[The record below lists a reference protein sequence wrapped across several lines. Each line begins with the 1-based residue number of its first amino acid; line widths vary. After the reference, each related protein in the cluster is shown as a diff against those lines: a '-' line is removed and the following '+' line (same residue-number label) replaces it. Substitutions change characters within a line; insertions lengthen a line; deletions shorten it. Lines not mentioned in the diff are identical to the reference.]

1 MPHNIYH
8 QPTGQISELE
18 LQRMR
23 ENSLAG
29 GGRTAP
35 NPYLADALR
44 NARGQITEAEMGA
57 FNDLNQMSGQSPTGG
72 ALGQISGAE
81 MGALGGGIPREFSGD
96 LKGQISDRELQD
108 MILKERY
115 MRY

>member
-29 GGRTAP
+29 GGRTVP

-44 NARGQITEAEMGA
+44 NAT
-57 FNDLNQMSGQSPTGG
+57 
-72 ALGQISGAE
+72 GQISDAE
-81 MGALGGGIPREFSGD
+81 MSAFGGAIPREFAGD

-115 MRY
+115 SRY